1 MAMAG
6 KTPWFGATK
15 VLKNFNFMRNIMK
28 FFFFFVLLLACFL
41 FGDKP
46 EQNLRL
52 QRALAPGFLV
62 PSCTLW
68 YSKNLLENHDVYILV
83 WGFAD
88 LLFFTIFNR
97 TQGMMGCD
105 DAHMFGMD

>member
-1 MAMAG
+1 MVWSN
-6 KTPWFGATK
+6 KSIK
-15 VLKNFNFMRNIMK
+15 ELQLHEKHHEV
-28 FFFFFVLLLACFL
+28 FFFVLLLACFL